1 MELAAKQSESVIE
14 ETKREVAHRTE
25 LLEKSERQITEL
37 ESNVENSVEE
47 DVGLMPWA
55 TYRHIVEC
63 TWASQ
68 LSFGLSTLS
77 VPPGSTITLSSKEIY
92 DGQVVNIPGGA
103 TLIAPSGV
111 FHKMTVPSHSIIQFP
126 GDQDSVVFPG
136 ATSVILP
143 VTGPDVYT
151 IMVPPRTRIAPP
163 TEEHADP
170 PASSSHLDKLFF
182 APLGAN
188 STLTCVKGS
197 IIITPKEA
205 RVKLTLP
212 SKCEVIFSLGQ
223 RRFIEVPG
231 DTNVQTPSGSD
242 HYALLP
248 ANARIVLPLQG
259 LPSGG
264 SASAK
269 RVGMEDT
276 SMELYLTLPPQATV
290 RLPGAGGP
298 FDVTLS
304 SGQAVEV
311 PEGCEGTR
319 DIGAL
324 PNSPLHQRHVPHTS
338 ASSSSTGI
346 PRLTRSEDPSS
357 VKRAV
362 LAQMLQNLLRG
373 RPAWPRSGIPGMLEA
388 WRGCKVCN
396 QNGIPYTLTCPSG
409 ALVTTAESL
418 NDDPSAIAERMM
430 MSGTDCA
437 SVAIG
442 GMDPKVAAAVMNSG
456 IIDARRVAKILHHSR
471 EQAAYQVLR
480 RLAPA
485 FQKQVLECLPGAI
498 LGSILSQA
506 TVSDRM
512 ELLEQANIRGSKS
525 VLIAAQALKLSNV
538 KKLLTQPNF
547 RPWKSTKE
555 VGTLDT
561 LTASRLLAT
570 TTSSRAAAIL
580 SNMSSSDFAKSVDH
594 MQALHELAD
603 RMLVL
608 GLSTKEHDI
617 CMYRNLQTL
626 AAVKTEQ
633 QLIRACL
640 CHFKHCKLAFGI
652 CLTLSTK
659 SEGQEGHGGDDKAEA
674 EKSPFMTQISRKRD
688 SIAPKPNRRR
698 ASSRGSIVPNRT
710 IDLHDAVDGIES
722 LETDGLEP
730 DLAFAEIG
738 EELEEEEDENADPSD
753 ANNIAEMVVVDDYN
767 DAAGREQLA
776 DESLDVPMSTED
788 IHIGSQE
795 SYSGHSLQVG
805 MTVHMTASKLIE
817 VQNKAAAKKG
827 LVIKGTTMMMPVMGM
842 HETEGEVIAFVSHIL
857 KRTASDFLLGGFP
870 KPRQNNVPKA
880 IEVLQLTAA
889 ALRFAYSNVNTNEAA
904 GPPPEITLKGTA
916 GSNDGEDIEDR
927 IAEYGRLRKKGVN
940 EMLGKKVA
948 VNDTLKKLK
957 ANARP
962 SKSVVR
968 IFAAIF
974 VFIELQS
981 LEEYLTPKLDSFPKD
996 PFKAPEGSSKN
1007 MSLWEY
1013 IRVNLQFS
1021 ARHPQHLLN
1030 MLSQAMKASHSG
1042 PVPLEKQNRVQAVN
1056 ALLQNVELKAVEN
1069 AGEVVG
1075 LLHQWIQLSVKQAR
1089 MEILLDGQHKKD
1101 RRRSYVHKA
1110 LYMLAHGDAGGI
1122 DDPVL
1127 DDCAD

>member
-1 MELAAKQSESVIE
+1 
-14 ETKREVAHRTE
+14 
-25 LLEKSERQITEL
+25 
-37 ESNVENSVEE
+37 
-47 DVGLMPWA
+47 
-55 TYRHIVEC
+55 
-63 TWASQ
+63 
-68 LSFGLSTLS
+68 
-77 VPPGSTITLSSKEIY
+77 
-92 DGQVVNIPGGA
+92 
-103 TLIAPSGV
+103 
-111 FHKMTVPSHSIIQFP
+111 
-126 GDQDSVVFPG
+126 
-136 ATSVILP
+136 
-143 VTGPDVYT
+143 
-151 IMVPPRTRIAPP
+151 
-163 TEEHADP
+163 
-170 PASSSHLDKLFF
+170 
-182 APLGAN
+182 
-188 STLTCVKGS
+188 
-197 IIITPKEA
+197 
-205 RVKLTLP
+205 
-212 SKCEVIFSLGQ
+212 
-223 RRFIEVPG
+223 
-231 DTNVQTPSGSD
+231 
-242 HYALLP
+242 
-248 ANARIVLPLQG
+248 
-259 LPSGG
+259 
-264 SASAK
+264 
-269 RVGMEDT
+269 
-276 SMELYLTLPPQATV
+276 
-290 RLPGAGGP
+290 
-298 FDVTLS
+298 
-304 SGQAVEV
+304 
-311 PEGCEGTR
+311 
-319 DIGAL
+319 
-324 PNSPLHQRHVPHTS
+324 
-338 ASSSSTGI
+338 
-346 PRLTRSEDPSS
+346 
-357 VKRAV
+357 
-362 LAQMLQNLLRG
+362 
-373 RPAWPRSGIPGMLEA
+373 
-388 WRGCKVCN
+388 
-396 QNGIPYTLTCPSG
+396 
-409 ALVTTAESL
+409 
-418 NDDPSAIAERMM
+418 

-626 AAVKTEQ
+626 MAEGRSPCVGGGQESCVQQEPGGRARQFGEKLWGRAAVKTEQ

-776 DESLDVPMSTED
+776 DESLDVSAPHSLALVDLLSEVPMSTED